1 MSSASEVWSRFA
13 PPPPVLTARFD
24 SSVFVA
30 YGSADHVW
38 LVNLCDALRNA
49 GHRLVVAQR
58 TMTDADRTADLDRSL
73 AGLLVWSSAPGDA
86 EWMRRT
92 FDAMTERSTRE
103 PFSLVIA
110 RFGASALPDFTA
122 PAPVVDFPLNP
133 NGPGGGEALRLLL
146 ALAKQRPSP
155 DAETFATQQDASAV
169 SFIAETAAARNN
181 PDRLQALLADG
192 GTWEMS
198 SALGSAIAE
207 RLSALG
213 SYNAALQA
221 IGKLTKRFPNAHR
234 PQQLQALVH
243 ARRGMPADLS
253 TAQSTLQSLYTRRER
268 DPETV
273 GIYARTFMDNYNA
286 TGNAAA
292 LRKSRDLYAE
302 AYELAPD

>member
-110 RFGASALPDFTA
+110 RFGASALPDFAA

-155 DAETFATQQDASAV
+155 DAETFATQQDALAV

-181 PDRLQALLADG
+181 PDRLQALLAEG
-192 GTWEMS
+192 GPWETASKMGC
-198 SALGSAIAE
+198 AVADRLPPGSASPMPHCW
-207 RLSALG
+207 RSR
-213 SYNAALQA
+213 
-221 IGKLTKRFPNAHR
+221 KLLPRFPDALR
-234 PQQLQALVH
+234 PRQMKAFAH
-243 ARRGMPADLS
+243 ARRGKAGDS
-253 TAQSTLQSLYTRRER
+253 RAAQSILKSL
-268 DPETV
+268 
-273 GIYARTFMDNYNA
+273 
-286 TGNAAA
+286 
-292 LRKSRDLYAE
+292 
-302 AYELAPD
+302 